1 MERLVI
7 IMITLITT
15 PATNIPYLFAA
26 YLITWAVFW
35 GYVYF
40 TSRRQQALEHRVKEL
55 RDLLKKKHEE

>member
-1 MERLVI
+1 
-7 IMITLITT
+7 TT

-26 YLITWAVFW
+26 YLITWVVFF

-40 TSRRQQALEHRVKEL
+40 TSRRQQALEQQVKEL